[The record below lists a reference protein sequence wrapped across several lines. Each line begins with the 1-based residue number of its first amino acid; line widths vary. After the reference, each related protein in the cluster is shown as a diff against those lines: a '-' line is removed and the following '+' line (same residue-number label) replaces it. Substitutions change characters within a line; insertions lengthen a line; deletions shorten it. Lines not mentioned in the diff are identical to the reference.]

1 MDRLKI
7 GFEYFKLGFL
17 YIILLIIRLLCFVS
31 IKDIDTEWFRK
42 KMHEVPIFLG
52 TILTMVLIFIDK
64 EYLIVLYIL
73 PIFVFCYLSMGAIV
87 LISVFFCEVE
97 YLLDVFLRKKLE
109 SNEERFGRKKDKIKI
124 RKFCFAAKE
133 TSYNFF
139 SYGWILA
146 ICISI
151 IIILYF
157 QTCVDVGL
165 LEMRAGQTFG
175 AFITVIGFGWKKRSY
190 YYANR
195 QHNEYRERKEQK
207 NNQSSREY
215 THQEYTYQDNT
226 YRQENEKE
234 SEHSPIACGYFN
246 GCTNMKDVKKIY
258 HDMARTL
265 HPDAG
270 GDPDKFRML
279 KEEYEYV
286 RKKWNEK

>member
-1 MDRLKI
+1 MDRIKI
-7 GFEYFKLGFL
+7 GFEYLKLGFL

-139 SYGWILA
+139 GYGWILA

-157 QTCVDVGL
+157 QTIPDVGL

-207 NNQSSREY
+207 NNQNSR
-215 THQEYTYQDNT
+215 EYTYQDNT
-226 YRQENEKE
+226 YRQEDEKE